1 MSTPTTRMAIMA
13 ILEANPDGLTARQ
26 ISEKLGRSESNV
38 IKSIELDERA
48 YIDRW
53 TESPNKPQWIA
64 VWCLQPPLVNAPK
77 PTMSPRKYRQALEV
91 AHV

>member
-1 MSTPTTRMAIMA
+1 MSAPTTRLAIRA
-13 ILEANPDGLTARQ
+13 ILEAHPDGLTARQ
-26 ISEKLGRSESNV
+26 IGEKLGRSESNV
-38 IKSIELDERA
+38 IKSVELDERA

-77 PTMSPRKYRQALEV
+77 PTVSPRAYRESRES